1 MTHKRFKK
9 KMVRDENMY
18 LFPTKR
24 NIHTLTMLDQIERK
38 NYALWVI

>member
-1 MTHKRFKK
+1 M
-9 KMVRDENMY
+9 DENMY

-38 NYALWVI
+38 TYALWVI